1 MVAYLFEFLLAFMEI
16 NVASCPMLHACQ
28 AMQQSKHV
36 TPVEF
41 AKEKPWLEEPTRSR
55 AVDAVIHNLSNQL
68 PAFVRRRGQVT
79 NQYLVPRG
87 LNAYNAYNA
96 WRSFSD
102 LIPRE
107 RIRVFVLEI
116 NSLQMTFDVSW

>member
-1 MVAYLFEFLLAFMEI
+1 MVAYPFEFLLAFMEI

-87 LNAYNAYNA
+87 LNAYNA
-96 WRSFSD
+96 WRFFSD
-102 LIPRE
+102 LIPKE
-107 RIRVFVLEI
+107 RIRVFVNQLSP
-116 NSLQMTFDVSW
+116 NDL